1 MSIPLCENCK
11 RRPARLVWTLEDG
24 ALSYACGKCG
34 RPGSGVSLREL
45 ESGEVAGAV
54 DPTPAIP
61 EWSTTAE
68 VAARHKLS
76 AKTIRRAIASG
87 SLKAS
92 GSKHRPY
99 RISRKAE
106 QDWIE
111 ARREGPTR
119 TARKRNASKASGTT
133 FRDMARE

>member
-11 RRPARLVWTLEDG
+11 RRPAGLVWTLEDG
-24 ALSYACGKCG
+24 SLSYACGKCG

-76 AKTIRRAIASG
+76 AKTIRKAIASG

-92 GSKHRPY
+92 GSKHQPY
-99 RISRKAE
+99 RISRKSE
-106 QDWIE
+106 HDWTE

-119 TARKRNASKASGTT
+119 TARKRKSKASGTT